1 MYGVMSTVVSPN
13 CVVPSV
19 GVHSGGCYGYTVE
32 GVMDTQWRVLWG
44 T

>member
-1 MYGVMSTVVSPN
+1 MGEK
-13 CVVPSV
+13 CREL

-32 GVMDTQWRVLWG
+32 GVMGTQCRVLWG